1 MKGNG
6 LKSRRPDWRNYQSNL
21 RRESAKKRLPE
32 RFSGSALG
40 TVFFFVIIIYGVIGG
55 PGGAAYNYQEEI
67 PADWFPNDKYALRSD
82 PRPSYQVIGK
92 EDIRYLLDSSVFTNI
107 RNKTFDAVSEGQQ
120 MQVKTT
126 LDIPLQRFLLD
137 TVFPSPTSR
146 YIGIVAMDPYTG
158 RVLAMVSFDK
168 NNEKNNACVDRQF
181 PAASVFKIVTAAA
194 AVEKCGLNSDSE
206 ISYSGRKHTL
216 YKFQLKEEP
225 RRKADTITLRE
236 SFAQSVNP
244 VFGKIGVHYLGK
256 TAIEQYG
263 EAFGFNR
270 HILFEIP
277 LRPSTLSISDE
288 PYQWAEVASG
298 FNRQT
303 TISPVHGALMTS
315 AILNQGRLMEPILIE
330 QIRDKNGRMLY
341 RSHLT
346 VLNQAVSPESSG
358 VIKEL
363 MRATIESGTC
373 RKFFKGYEKDP
384 VLSRLNIG
392 GKTGTIC
399 SENQDTRYDW
409 FVGFAEEKEG
419 TEKMVISIVIAHEKH
434 IGIKSSQYA
443 RMAMREYFSNCFAK
457 HAENRPPAERLMTVS
472 Y

>member
-6 LKSRRPDWRNYQSNL
+6 LRSRRPDWRKYQSNL
-21 RRESAKKRLPE
+21 KRKSAKQSLSE
-32 RFSGSALG
+32 RFSGYFFG
-40 TVFFFVIIIYGVIGG
+40 TVFFFVIVYGVIGG

-67 PADWFPNDKYALRSD
+67 PADWFPNKDQSLRSD
-82 PRPSYQVIGK
+82 PQPSYQVIGK
-92 EDIRYLLDSSVFTNI
+92 EDIRDLLDSGSFINL
-107 RNKTFDAVSEGQQ
+107 RNQTFDVVSEGQQ

-126 LDIPLQRFLLD
+126 LDVPLQRFLLD
-137 TVFPSPTSR
+137 TVIPSPTSR

-158 RVLAMVSFDK
+158 KVLSMVSFDK
-168 NNEKNNACVDRQF
+168 NNAKNNACVDRQF

-216 YKFQLKEEP
+216 YKFQLKETP
-225 RRKADTITLRE
+225 ARKADTIALRDA
-236 SFAQSVNP
+236 FAQSVNP

-256 TAIEQYG
+256 TVIEKYG

-277 LRPSTLSISDE
+277 LCPSTLSISDE

-315 AILNQGRLMEPILIE
+315 AILNQGRLMEPILVD
-330 QIRDKNGRMLY
+330 QIKDKNGRLLY
-341 RSHLT
+341 RSRLT
-346 VLNQAVSPESSG
+346 VLNQAISPESSG

-363 MRATIESGTC
+363 MNATIASGTC
-373 RKFFKGYEKDP
+373 RRFFKGYEKDP
-384 VLSRLNIG
+384 VLSRLLMG

-399 SENQDTRYDW
+399 SENRNERYDW

-419 TEKMVISIVIAHEKH
+419 TEKLVISIVIAHEKH

-443 RMAMREYFSNCFAK
+443 RMAIREYFGNCFEK
-457 HAENRPPAERLMTVS
+457 HADNRQERLLTKDS

>member
-6 LKSRRPDWRNYQSNL
+6 LKSRRPDWRRYQSSL
-21 RRESAKKRLPE
+21 RQESAKQSLSE
-32 RFSGSALG
+32 RFSKPFVG
-40 TVFFFVIIIYGVIGG
+40 TVFFLVIIYGVIGG
-55 PGGAAYNYQEEI
+55 PGGAAYNYQENT
-67 PADWFPNDKYALRSD
+67 PADYFPNDEHPLRSD
-82 PRPSYQVIGK
+82 PLSYQVIDK
-92 EDIRYLLDSSVFTNI
+92 ENIRDLLDSRIFINLRSQ
-107 RNKTFDAVSEGQQ
+107 TFDAVSEGQQ

-137 TVFPSPTSR
+137 TVVPSPSSR

-168 NNEKNNACVDRQF
+168 KDAGNNACVDRQF

-216 YKFQLKEEP
+216 YKFQLKESP
-225 RRKADTITLRE
+225 ARKADTMTLRE

-244 VFGKIGVHYLGK
+244 IFGKLGVHYLGK

-263 EAFGFNR
+263 QAFGFNR
-270 HILFEIP
+270 HITFEIP
-277 LRPSTLSISDE
+277 LCPSTLSISDE

-315 AILNQGRLMEPILIE
+315 AILNQGRLMEPVLIE
-330 QIRDKNGRMLY
+330 QIRDKKGRMLY
-341 RSHLT
+341 RSRLT
-346 VLNQAVSPESSG
+346 VLNQAVSPESSEI
-358 VIKEL
+358 IKDL
-363 MRATIESGTC
+363 MKATIVSGTC

-384 VLSRLNIG
+384 VLSKLNIG

-399 SENQDTRYDW
+399 SEDQNARYDW

-434 IGIKSSQYA
+434 IGVKSSQYA

-457 HAENRPPAERLMTVS
+457 HADRQEPAERLLMRSS